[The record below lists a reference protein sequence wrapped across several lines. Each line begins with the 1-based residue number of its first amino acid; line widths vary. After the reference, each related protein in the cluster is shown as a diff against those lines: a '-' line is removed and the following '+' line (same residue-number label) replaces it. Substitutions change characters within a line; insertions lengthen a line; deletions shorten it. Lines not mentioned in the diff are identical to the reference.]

1 MMFGSMWV
9 FWIFLIVGLVFL
21 FKWIFQENKGSEVRM
36 EKNVLEILK
45 QKYVRGE
52 IERQEFEQKKK
63 DLFY

>member
-45 QKYVRGE
+45 QKYVGGE
-52 IERQEFEQKKK
+52 IEKQEFEQKKK

>member
-52 IERQEFEQKKK
+52 IEKQEFEQKKK

>member
-1 MMFGSMWV
+1 MMFGSVWI

-21 FKWIFQENKGSEVRM
+21 FKWIFQENKGSAVRM

-52 IERQEFEQKKK
+52 IEKQEFEQKKK